1 MNRHYLAAWLCW
13 LAGFVILEWAAV
25 RDRARGD
32 TLSELVWSVL
42 AVHPLLWILFALFS
56 AWIVIHFLSGGRVG

>member
-13 LAGFVILEWAAV
+13 LAVGIIIEWAAV

-42 AVHPLLWILFALFS
+42 AVHPLLWVLFALFFCWL
-56 AWIVIHFLSGGRVG
+56 AIHFLSGGRVG